1 MSRQMQLPKVVRYL
15 EEHGHRDVR
24 VGPVEAHAAGR
35 AHDGP
40 DGAQRGEHG
49 HAAHHRRQR
58 DGHGRADHVVE
69 ETPDSFPDEQVEVKL
84 ENGKGAGNCEE
95 TNSGNK

>member
-1 MSRQMQLPKVVRYL
+1 MQLPKLVRYL

-40 DGAQRGEHG
+40 DCAQWGEHG
-49 HAAHHRRQR
+49 HAADHRRQR
-58 DGHGRADHVVE
+58 DGHGRPDHVVE
-69 ETPDSFPDEQVEVKL
+69 ETPDTFPHEQVEVKFTNC
-84 ENGKGAGNCEE
+84 EGAGYCEK
-95 TNSGNK
+95 TDSGK